1 MNKDNDLL
9 YLIEALPQFKKFKE
23 DMFSKT
29 LEYQNKY
36 GFNIGSGEHS
46 TWNNEA
52 DAFKHAFM
60 QARTTV
66 IYGTS
71 ISKIFADLH
80 ERNGNKYYSQSKGE
94 ENMDKWNNAQGRE
107 IAKEIINEYNPT
119 LIKMYKNSGRLDDL
133 IAKKVM
139 ERMRAGKLI
148 THPSD
153 KRKYTGFAAN
163 IEDEAYIPDGKI
175 FTAEEIGKL
184 STEDF
189 QKFEKYIDKQLKEFG
204 IPREN
209 QAKDMLSNGYLI
221 WVDDYTRQDGTP
233 VKGYYRR
240 K

>member
-1 MNKDNDLL
+1 MSNNDNFIKQ
-9 YLIEALPQFKKFKE
+9 YNNEIY
-23 DMFSKT
+23 SKT
-29 LEYQNKY
+29 KKYQKIY
-36 GFNIGSGEHS
+36 GFEIGTGEHD

-52 DAFKHAFM
+52 DAFKHTFM
-60 QARTTV
+60 QADLALK
-66 IYGTS
+66 YGNTG
-71 ISKIFADLH
+71 SKLAGDWHELDGRLH
-80 ERNGNKYYSQSKGE
+80 NQPQAE

-107 IAKEIINEYNPT
+107 VAKEIIKEYNPT
-119 LIKMYKNSGRLDDL
+119 LINIYKNSGKLDDL

-163 IEDEAYIPDGKI
+163 IEDETDLPQGKV

-184 STEDF
+184 STDDF

-204 IPREN
+204 VPREY
-209 QAKDMLSNGYLI
+209 QAKDMVSKRDLI
-221 WVDDYTRQDGTP
+221 WVDDYKRDDGTP

>member
-1 MNKDNDLL
+1 MSNSDNFINKMNLAKN
-9 YLIEALPQFKKFKE
+9 YGSEVYAKTKK
-23 DMFSKT
+23 
-29 LEYQNKY
+29 YQKIY
-36 GFNIGSGEHS
+36 GFEIGTGEHD

-52 DAFKHAFM
+52 DAFKHTFM
-60 QARTTV
+60 QADLALKFLL
-66 IYGTS
+66 G
-71 ISKIFADLH
+71 ISKYAGDKH
-80 ERNGNKYYSQSKGE
+80 EKDGEKHGQPQGE

-107 IAKEIINEYNPT
+107 IAKEIEKEIGNPV
-119 LIKMYKNSGRLDDL
+119 LLKMYAHSGKLDDL

-184 STEDF
+184 STADF

-204 IPREN
+204 VPYEH
-209 QAKDMLSNGYLI
+209 QAQAEVAKGSMI
-221 WVDDYTRQDGTP
+221 WVDDYTRHDGTS

>member
-9 YLIEALPQFKKFKE
+9 YLIEVLPQFKKFKE

-52 DAFKHAFM
+52 DAFKHTFM
-60 QARTTV
+60 QARSTV
-66 IYGTS
+66 IYGAS

-94 ENMDKWNNAQGRE
+94 ENMDRWNNAVGRE
-107 IAKEIINEYNPT
+107 IGEEIKNKNYSNEE
-119 LIKMYKNSGRLDDL
+119 IDDL

-148 THPSD
+148 THTSD

-163 IEDEAYIPDGKI
+163 IEGETYIP
-175 FTAEEIGKL
+175 
-184 STEDF
+184 
-189 QKFEKYIDKQLKEFG
+189 
-204 IPREN
+204 
-209 QAKDMLSNGYLI
+209 
-221 WVDDYTRQDGTP
+221 
-233 VKGYYRR
+233 
-240 K
+240 

>member
-1 MNKDNDLL
+1 MKETKDLFFILEQNSQ
-9 YLIEALPQFKKFKE
+9 LIDNFKKEMFK
-23 DMFSKT
+23 KT
-29 LEYQNKY
+29 VEYQKKY
-36 GFNIGSGEHS
+36 GFDIGSGEHS

-60 QARTTV
+60 QARTTIFV
-66 IYGTS
+66 GAS
-71 ISKIFADLH
+71 ISKLLGDLH
-80 ERNGNKYYSQSKGE
+80 ERNGNKYYSQNKGE
-94 ENMDKWNNAQGRE
+94 ENMDKWNNAVGRE
-107 IAKEIINEYNPT
+107 IGEELKKEI
-119 LIKMYKNSGRLDDL
+119 KNKNYSDEEIDNL

-204 IPREN
+204 VPYEH
-209 QAKDMLSNGYLI
+209 QAQAEVAKGSMI
-221 WVDDYTRQDGTP
+221 WVDDYTRNYGTP

>member
-1 MNKDNDLL
+1 MSNNDNFIKQ
-9 YLIEALPQFKKFKE
+9 YNNEVYAKTKK
-23 DMFSKT
+23 
-29 LEYQNKY
+29 YQKIY
-36 GFNIGSGEHS
+36 GFEIGTGEHD

-52 DAFKHAFM
+52 DAFKHTFM
-60 QARTTV
+60 QADLV
-66 IYGTS
+66 FKYG
-71 ISKIFADLH
+71 ISGSKLAGDWHELDGKLH
-80 ERNGNKYYSQSKGE
+80 NQPQDE

-107 IAKEIINEYNPT
+107 IAKEIIKEYNPA
-119 LIKMYKNSGRLDDL
+119 LIKIYKNSGKLDDL

-163 IEDEAYIPDGKI
+163 IDGADIPDGKI

-189 QKFEKYIDKQLKEFG
+189 EKFEKYIDNQLKEFG
-204 IPREN
+204 VPREN
-209 QAKDMLSNGYLI
+209 QAQNMLSTGELI
-221 WVDDYTRQDGTP
+221 WVNDYTRDDGTP

>member
-1 MNKDNDLL
+1 MNNNDNFIKQYNNDI
-9 YLIEALPQFKKFKE
+9 YAKTKK
-23 DMFSKT
+23 
-29 LEYQNKY
+29 YQKIY
-36 GFNIGSGEHS
+36 GFEIGTGKHD

-52 DAFKHAFM
+52 DAFKHTFM
-60 QARTTV
+60 QADLALKYTLE
-66 IYGTS
+66 
-71 ISKIFADLH
+71 ISKYAGDTH
-80 ERNGNKYYSQSKGE
+80 ENEGKKHGQPQGE

-107 IAKEIINEYNPT
+107 IAKEIASEINNTVLLKIYAH
-119 LIKMYKNSGRLDDL
+119 SGKLDDL

-148 THPSD
+148 TNPLD

-163 IEDEAYIPDGKI
+163 IEDEFDLPQGKI

-184 STEDF
+184 SIDDF
-189 QKFEKYIDKQLKEFG
+189 QKFEKYIDRQLKEFG

-209 QAKDMLSNGYLI
+209 QAKNMVSNGDLI
-221 WVDDYTRQDGTP
+221 WVNDYERHDGTP

>member
-1 MNKDNDLL
+1 MNKNNDLL
-9 YLIEALPQFKKFKE
+9 YLIEVLPQFKKFKE
-23 DMFSKT
+23 DMFRKT
-29 LEYQNKY
+29 FEYQNKY
-36 GFNIGSGEHS
+36 GFHIGSGEHS

-52 DAFKHAFM
+52 DAFKHTFM

-66 IYGTS
+66 IYGAS

-94 ENMDKWNNAQGRE
+94 ENMDKWNNAIGRE
-107 IAKEIINEYNPT
+107 IGEEIKKEIKNKNYNDEQ
-119 LIKMYKNSGRLDDL
+119 IDEL

-163 IEDEAYIPDGKI
+163 IDGADIPDGKI

-184 STEDF
+184 SSEDF
-189 QKFEKYIDKQLKEFG
+189 EKFEKYIDNQLKEFG
-204 IPREN
+204 VPREN
-209 QAKDMLSNGYLI
+209 QAQNMLSTGELI
-221 WVDDYTRQDGTP
+221 CVNDYTRDDGTP

>member
-9 YLIEALPQFKKFKE
+9 YLIEVLPQFKKFKE

-52 DAFKHAFM
+52 DAFKHTFM
-60 QARTTV
+60 QARSTV
-66 IYGTS
+66 IYGAS

-94 ENMDKWNNAQGRE
+94 ENMDRWNNAVGRE
-107 IAKEIINEYNPT
+107 IGEEIKKEI
-119 LIKMYKNSGRLDDL
+119 KNKSYSDEEIEDL

-153 KRKYTGFAAN
+153 KRKYAGFAAN
-163 IEDEAYIPDGKI
+163 IDDEAYIPEGKI

-184 STEDF
+184 STDEF
-189 QKFEKYIDKQLKEFG
+189 QKYEKYIDKQLKEFG
-204 IPREN
+204 VPYEH
-209 QAKDMLSNGYLI
+209 QAQAEVAKGSMI
-221 WVDDYTRQDGTP
+221 WVNTYKLNDGTQ

>member
-1 MNKDNDLL
+1 M
-9 YLIEALPQFKKFKE
+9 YLIEVLPQFKKFKE
-23 DMFSKT
+23 YMFSKT

-46 TWNNEA
+46 TWNNES

-80 ERNGNKYYSQSKGE
+80 ERNGNKYYSQSYDE
-94 ENMDKWNNAQGRE
+94 ENMDKWNNAVGRKIGEE
-107 IAKEIINEYNPT
+107 IKQEI
-119 LIKMYKNSGRLDDL
+119 KNKNYSDEEIDDL

-163 IEDEAYIPDGKI
+163 IGDDIDLPQGKI
-175 FTAEEIGKL
+175 FTAEKIGKL
-184 STEDF
+184 STDDF
-189 QKFEKYIDKQLKEFG
+189 QKFENYIHKQLKEFG
-204 IPREN
+204 VPREY
-209 QAKDMLSNGYLI
+209 QAKNMVSRGNLI
-221 WVDDYTRQDGTP
+221 WVDDYKRQDGTH

>member
-1 MNKDNDLL
+1 MSNDDNFMNKMNPAKN
-9 YLIEALPQFKKFKE
+9 YSSEIYAKTKK
-23 DMFSKT
+23 
-29 LEYQNKY
+29 YQKIY
-36 GFNIGSGEHS
+36 GFEIGTGEHD

-52 DAFKHAFM
+52 DAFKHTFM
-60 QARTTV
+60 QADLALK
-66 IYGTS
+66 YGITG
-71 ISKIFADLH
+71 SKLAGDWHELDGRLH
-80 ERNGNKYYSQSKGE
+80 NQSKDE

-107 IAKEIINEYNPT
+107 IAKKIINEYNPT

-163 IEDEAYIPDGKI
+163 IDDEAYIPEGKI

-184 STEDF
+184 STDDF
-189 QKFEKYIDKQLKEFG
+189 QKFEKYIDKQLKDYG
-204 IPREN
+204 VPYEN
-209 QAKDMLSNGYLI
+209 QAKDLVSNGELI
-221 WVDDYTRQDGTP
+221 WVDDYTRNDGTP